1 MKGRVMGKR
10 LVVLDFDGTITDA
23 EEEGKPYVTGY
34 AEDLRL
40 LLGKKAEE
48 VTPVLLSAEAEIAA
62 NPGENGW
69 LYNGLIVA
77 PATVDPYLR
86 MRAIARRVFDHFG
99 AYADRTDRERLMD
112 FLYTNNYSLSG
123 VAFKDGACQM
133 LCELCANDEIA
144 VYVVTNSH
152 TEGVRK
158 KIVTLSA
165 GNDELAS
172 MCERVI
178 GGAKKYLV
186 DGRPDHVAE
195 SVTLPG
201 LSRPVYLRRSAYF
214 EVLERL
220 RETNSVDWEAVTVI
234 GDIFELDLALPFAL
248 GARVGL
254 VINQFTP
261 EYERDFIAGNP
272 ARAGFINSL
281 SEVQSFV
288 SG

>member
-1 MKGRVMGKR
+1 MKKR
-10 LVVLDFDGTITDA
+10 LVVLDFDGTCTDA
-23 EEEGKPYVTGY
+23 EEEGKPFIIGY
-34 AEDLRL
+34 AEDLRI
-40 LLGKKAEE
+40 LLGRKAEE
-48 VTPVLLSAEAEIAA
+48 VAPVLWSVEAEIAA

-86 MRAIARRVFDHFG
+86 MKAIARRVFDYFG
-99 AYADRTDRERLMD
+99 AFLDRTDRERLME
-112 FLYTNNYSLSG
+112 FLYTNNYPLTG
-123 VAFKDGACQM
+123 VAFKDGAAQM
-133 LCELCANDEIA
+133 LRELCANKEIA

-152 TEGVRK
+152 TESVRR
-158 KIVTLSA
+158 KIVMLSA
-165 GNDELAS
+165 GNDELTG

-220 RETNSVDWEAVTVI
+220 RQTHDVGWEAVTVI

-254 VINQFTP
+254 VLNQFTP
-261 EYERDFIAGNP
+261 GYEKDFIAANS

-281 SEVQSFV
+281 GEVLSFV
-288 SG
+288 S

>member
-1 MKGRVMGKR
+1 MEKR
-10 LVVLDFDGTITDA
+10 LVVLDFDGTITNV
-23 EEEGKPYVTGY
+23 EEEGRMFLSGY
-34 AEDLRL
+34 IVDLCYL
-40 LLGKKAEE
+40 LAKTVDEIAPVMHDVYGK
-48 VTPVLLSAEAEIAA
+48 IAA

-86 MRAIARRVFDHFG
+86 MRAIAQKVFGHFG
-99 AYADRTDRERLMD
+99 VFLDSLDRGHLLD
-112 FLYTNNYSLSG
+112 FLYTNNYPLSS

-133 LCELCANDEIA
+133 LRELCANDEIS
-144 VYVVTNSH
+144 VYIVTNSH

-158 KIVTLSA
+158 KLVTLGA
-165 GNDELAS
+165 DNDELAS

-195 SVTLPG
+195 SITLPG
-201 LSRPVYLRRSAYF
+201 LSRPMYLRRSAYF
-214 EVLERL
+214 DVLERL
-220 RETNSVDWEAVTVI
+220 REIHGIGWEAVTVI

-254 VINQFTP
+254 VLNEFTP
-261 EYERDFIAGNP
+261 KYEKDFIAGNTD
-272 ARAGFINSL
+272 RACFINSL
-281 SEVQSFV
+281 YEVLPFV
-288 SG
+288 LR